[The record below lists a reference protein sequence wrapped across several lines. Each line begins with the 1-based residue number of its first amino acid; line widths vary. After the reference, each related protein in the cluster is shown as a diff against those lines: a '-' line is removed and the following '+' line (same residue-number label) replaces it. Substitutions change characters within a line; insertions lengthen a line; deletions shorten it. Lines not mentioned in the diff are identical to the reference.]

1 MMTCCI
7 IPATDFNTWVLL
19 MDQCGNYFIED
30 VSRLGDGTFG
40 EVFEAKVYNAS
51 RTSFKI
57 YARKRF
63 APGPE
68 IDSHLSAV
76 ADLRQRFAFEIKK
89 QCEFNRLNYDAI
101 APIVL
106 FKIDCADPYFVMEKA
121 DCNLAVAIKLGL
133 TDTQR
138 IKAITDITS
147 GLNIIHSHGYVHRD
161 LKPQNILCYP
171 DGNFKITDFGL
182 LKDLD
187 KVRAE
192 IKTRFNPKGMGT
204 PGYIAPEID
213 DSGIFSVESDI
224 YAMGKVINDIYRNN
238 LTPELSSII
247 SKCCNFLPEQRYRSA
262 SELTREFLKAVGV
275 NQ

>member
-1 MMTCCI
+1 
-7 IPATDFNTWVLL
+7 

-51 RTSFKI
+51 QSSFKI

-68 IDSHLSAV
+68 FDTHLTEL

-89 QCEFNRLNYDAI
+89 QCEFNLLNYDAI

-121 DCNLAVAIKLGL
+121 NCNLAVAIRLGL
-133 TDTQR
+133 TDQQR
-138 IKAITDITS
+138 IKAVLDISS
-147 GLNIIHSHGYVHRD
+147 GLNTIHSHGYVHRD
-161 LKPQNILCYP
+161 LKPQNVLCYP

-187 KVRAE
+187 QVRAE
-192 IKTRFNPKGMGT
+192 IKTKFSPNGMGT

-224 YAMGKVINDIYRNN
+224 YAMGRVINDIYRNN
-238 LTPELSSII
+238 LTPELNAII
-247 SKCCNFLPEQRYRSA
+247 SKCCNFLPEQRYRSS
-262 SELTREFLKAVGV
+262 SELVHDFLRAVGV
-275 NQ
+275 SQ